1 MNVYLPEPLFLI
13 IYSYVGHNSLYLNK
27 YYYKFL
33 IERRK
38 EFVDRPL
45 KISYRLCRWK
55 QKQYDIENNYSRK
68 MRPSMKVDTE
78 TIINI
83 SGNKIFGNIDKNGIL
98 RQFTKKFED
107 SLIPVSECKQTTYPF
122 SCMVVHYWTIY
133 CLKCNEI
140 ERYKR
145 YQHLWVA

>member
-83 SGNKIFGNIDKNGIL
+83 SGNKTNPAEAGEG
-98 RQFTKKFED
+98 TPSKKFIFQD
-107 SLIPVSECKQTTYPF
+107 SF
-122 SCMVVHYWTIY
+122 S
-133 CLKCNEI
+133 
-140 ERYKR
+140 
-145 YQHLWVA
+145 